1 MTGMETYQVVLVHLI
16 SELLELARK
25 RGNLDWLAIEE
36 EARAIQNL
44 VTRAIAGWPLT
55 AELRGNILK
64 RLKER
69 YSGCHE
75 G

>member
-1 MTGMETYQVVLVHLI
+1 MTGMETYQVVLLHLI

-25 RGNLDWLAIEE
+25 RGNLDWPAIEE

-44 VTRAIAGWPLT
+44 VTRAIAGRPLT
-55 AELRGNILK
+55 AELRENILK

-69 YSGCHE
+69 YPGCHE